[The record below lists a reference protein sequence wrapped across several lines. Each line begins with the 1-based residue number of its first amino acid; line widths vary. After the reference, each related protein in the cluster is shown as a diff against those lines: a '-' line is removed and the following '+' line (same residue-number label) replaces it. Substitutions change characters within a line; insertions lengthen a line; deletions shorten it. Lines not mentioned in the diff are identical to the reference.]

1 MRGRT
6 HTLVGWTLGWLLAC
20 LGWPMPTVA
29 QPTAEIAVEQENEAP
44 ATREE
49 LLRRR
54 RQRKAEALEPYV
66 VTPAEARVQVFERMN
81 FPANIFQRGWRQFV
95 PAIGGMPSGS
105 GLVGGLGYHNGLDN
119 EAFEF
124 DASARISTRLF
135 TSYDAAVRFPAARR
149 DTPVRGRVTFRNSD
163 YRELRFFGLGG
174 DTHSRDRSTYQLRER
189 AVDGGVGADVGR
201 FVNVDVHGG
210 WLRAEADE
218 GFFGPSLEELFDP
231 AGVPGFETTTDYLH
245 YGATVELDLRD
256 TTVPEAGVVL
266 RGEVAQ
272 YDDRDLNRFDF
283 NRVAAEVQV
292 HVPLGVRSRLLALRA
307 RTSRS
312 IADSGGEVPFYLM
325 ETLGGGSTIRG
336 FREFRFRDART
347 LLLSAEYRWELWTYL
362 DFALFADAGKVFSE
376 SSEFDLHDLETAVG
390 FGLRGHGPGGTVI
403 RFDLAR
409 SRESIKVHIGGG
421 PSF

>member
-1 MRGRT
+1 MRRRIT
-6 HTLVGWTLGWLLAC
+6 TPAGWTLACLLAGV
-20 LGWPMPTVA
+20 GWPGPSVA
-29 QPTAEIAVEQENEAP
+29 QTTTEIAAGQENDAP

-49 LLRRR
+49 ILRRK
-54 RQRKAEALEPYV
+54 RQEKAEAMEPYAV
-66 VTPAEARVQVFERMN
+66 SNAESRVLGFEAMN
-81 FPANIFQRGWRQFV
+81 FPANLFERGWRRFV
-95 PAIGGMPSGS
+95 PVIGGMPSGS
-105 GLVGGLGYHNGLDN
+105 GFVGGLGYHNGLDN

-135 TSYDAAVRFPAARR
+135 TATQAEVRFPTARHES
-149 DTPVRGRVTFRNSD
+149 PVRGRVTFRNSD
-163 YRELRFFGLGG
+163 YRELRFFGLGP
-174 DTHSRDRSTYQLRER
+174 DTRSNERSTYQLRQR
-189 AVDGGVGADVGR
+189 AVEAGADAEVGR
-201 FVNVDVHGG
+201 FVSVAAHGG

-266 RGEVAQ
+266 RGEFAR

-292 HVPLGVRSRLLALRA
+292 HVPLGVRSRVLALRA

-312 IADSGGEVPFYLM
+312 VAASGGEVPFYLM
-325 ETLGGGSTIRG
+325 ETLGGGTTIRG

-376 SSEFDLHDLETAVG
+376 SSELDLHNLETAVG
-390 FGLRGHGPGGTVI
+390 FGLRGHGPAGTVI

-409 SRESIKVHIGGG
+409 SRESIKLHIGGG

>member
-1 MRGRT
+1 MRSST
-6 HTLVGWTLGWLLAC
+6 HTLAARILAGLLAC
-20 LGWPMPTVA
+20 GSSVPAVA
-29 QPTAEIAVEQENEAP
+29 QTATETAVGQASEPP
-44 ATREE
+44 ATRAEV
-49 LLRRR
+49 LR
-54 RQRKAEALEPYV
+54 RQREAKAQALEPYAISK
-66 VTPAEARVQVFERMN
+66 AESRVLAFEAMN
-81 FPANIFQRGWRQFV
+81 FPANVFQRGWRQFV
-95 PAIGGMPSGS
+95 PVIGGMPSGS
-105 GLVGGLGYHNGLDN
+105 GFVGGLGYHNGLDN

-124 DASARISTRLF
+124 DASARVSTRLF
-135 TSYDAAVRFPAARR
+135 SSYDAAVRFPAAGRE
-149 DTPVRGRVTFRNSD
+149 TPVRGRVTFRNSD

-174 DTHSRDRSTYQLRER
+174 GTNSRDRSTYQLLER
-189 AVDGGVGADVGR
+189 AIDAGVDAELGR
-201 FVNVDVHGG
+201 FVSVDVHGG
-210 WLRAEADE
+210 WLRAEAEE
-218 GFFGPSLEELFDP
+218 GFLGPSLEELFDP
-231 AGVPGFETTTDYLH
+231 IGVPGFESTTDYLH

-256 TTVPEAGVVL
+256 ATVPEAGVVL

-292 HVPLGVRSRLLALRA
+292 HVPLGVRSRLLAFRA

-312 IADSGGEVPFYLM
+312 VADAGSEVPFYLM

-376 SSEFDLHDLETAVG
+376 ADEFDLHNLETAVG

-409 SRESIKVHIGGG
+409 SREAIKVHIGGG